1 MTDDIEQAERELQAA
16 RARLSTNVDELK
28 GWLGGH
34 FPVQARSNGAQKEA
48 QASEDMTMLF
58 GKVISLF
65 RTNPAPALLIAIG
78 AGWLIQQH
86 FKPSRPRKRR
96 ARRNEPRRKSGQTKD
111 GVDEEMFSE
120 F

>member
-16 RARLSTNVDELK
+16 RLRLSANVDELK

-34 FPVQARSNGAQKEA
+34 LPSQVQSNEQEKEA
-48 QASEDMTMLF
+48 QANEDLTMLF

-65 RTNPAPALLIAIG
+65 RANPAPALLIAVG

-86 FKPSRPRKRR
+86 FKPSRPRRKR
-96 ARRNEPRRKSGQTKD
+96 ARRNESRRGNGRTEAAA
-111 GVDEEMFSE
+111 DEEMFSE